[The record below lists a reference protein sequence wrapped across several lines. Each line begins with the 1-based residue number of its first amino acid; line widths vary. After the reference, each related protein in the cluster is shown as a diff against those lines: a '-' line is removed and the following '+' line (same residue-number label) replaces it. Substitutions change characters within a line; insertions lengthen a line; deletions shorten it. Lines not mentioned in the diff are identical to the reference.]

1 MTRILHLAE
10 LEHWQSAQTKGE
22 YRQSTRGAVLED
34 VGFIHCSSP
43 QQLPV
48 VASFIYTDYT
58 NELVVLELDATA
70 ISEAGIEIRM
80 EDGGN
85 GELYPHLYGPLKTD
99 WIKETYPAEMSNGV
113 LNAPKLYNE
122 PR

>member
-10 LEHWQSAQTKGE
+10 LEHWQFAQTKGE

-48 VASFIYTDYT
+48 VASFIYAGYA

-70 ISEAGIEIRM
+70 IANAGIEIRM

-99 WIKETYPAEMSNGV
+99 WIKETYSAEMSNGV
-113 LNAPKLYNE
+113 LIAPMLYNE

>member
-1 MTRILHLAE
+1 MTKILHLAE
-10 LEHWQSAQTKGE
+10 LEHWQSAQASGQ
-22 YRQSTRGAVLED
+22 YIQSTRGAKLED

-48 VASFIYTDYT
+48 VASFIYADYT
-58 NELVVLELDATA
+58 NDLVVLELDTIATA
-70 ISEAGIEIRM
+70 NAGIEIRM

-99 WIKETYPAEMSNGV
+99 WIKETYLAEMSNGV
-113 LNAPKLYNE
+113 LNAPRLYNE